1 MIRFIAPRL
10 HRCRQFL
17 IPTAMSIQ
25 TSPRAGGCTFPEDPA
40 RSCALVMPFW
50 SASFDPR
57 VLPARALQPQ
67 GAGPRL
73 FDARSPN
80 ILSLRRSNCE
90 HLLVDRG
97 NEPIRLDIIEGTVT
111 NGPVTL
117 HFDLADDDALD
128 GRLAALEA
136 LRHPRLVEHRYHWL
150 ARRLLAL
157 HAFDAR
163 EANASLREIAD
174 IVLGCGDWPGDGE
187 HRKSLVRRLVVTGTA
202 MVRAGARAILAL
214 R

>member
-1 MIRFIAPRL
+1 
-10 HRCRQFL
+10 
-17 IPTAMSIQ
+17 
-25 TSPRAGGCTFPEDPA
+25 
-40 RSCALVMPFW
+40 MPFW

-57 VLPARALQPQ
+57 VLPARALPPK

-80 ILSLRRSNCE
+80 ISSLRRPNCE

-117 HFDLADDDALD
+117 SFDFADDDSLD

-136 LRHPRLVEHRYHWL
+136 FRDPRLAEHRYHWL

-157 HAFDAR
+157 RAFDAR

-187 HRKSLVRRLVVTGTA
+187 HRKSLVRRLVVTGTE